1 MDAVSLGLKL
11 GVNMSKDTLLAGR
24 YSAFLFD
31 MDGTVLNSIASA
43 ERVWG
48 AWAKRQGL
56 DVEAF
61 LPTIHGARSVD
72 TIAAL
77 KIPGLDPAVEAHG
90 ITQDEI
96 KTAEGIVEISGA
108 IRFLKALPTDR
119 WAIVT
124 SAPRALAEAR
134 IRAAG
139 LPVPPLL
146 IAAEDVTAGKP
157 DPQGYRLAAQKLG
170 VDIAD
175 CLVFEDAAVGIEAG
189 HAAGA
194 HVVIIT
200 ETHNHPLGHPLTSVH
215 PQIPAYADLTPHIDT
230 DGYIRLA
237 A

>member
-1 MDAVSLGLKL
+1 MEL
-11 GVNMSKDTLLAGR
+11 GVVMSVNALLEGR
-24 YSAFLFD
+24 YRAFLFD
-31 MDGTVLNSIASA
+31 MDGTLLNSMASA

-96 KTAEGIVEISGA
+96 KTADGIVEISGA
-108 IRFLKALPTDR
+108 HKFLSALPADR
-119 WAIVT
+119 WAVVT

-134 IRAAG
+134 IKAAG
-139 LPVPPLL
+139 LPAPPLL
-146 IAAEDVTAGKP
+146 ITAEDVSAGKP

-194 HVVIIT
+194 RVVVVT
-200 ETHNHPLGHPLTSVH
+200 ETHHQPLASAH
-215 PQIPAYADLTPHIDT
+215 PQIPAYRDLIPHIDS

>member
-1 MDAVSLGLKL
+1 
-11 GVNMSKDTLLAGR
+11 MSKDTLLAGR

-108 IRFLKALPTDR
+108 IRFLKALPVNR

-139 LPVPPLL
+139 LPQPPLL

>member
-1 MDAVSLGLKL
+1 VSKN
-11 GVNMSKDTLLAGR
+11 VLLEGR
-24 YSAFLFD
+24 YRAFLFD
-31 MDGTVLNSIASA
+31 MDGTVLNSITSA

-48 AWAKRQGL
+48 AWARRQGL

-61 LPTIHGARSVD
+61 LPTIHGARAVD

-77 KIPGLDPAVEAHG
+77 KLPGIDATAEAHG
-90 ITQDEI
+90 ITLAEI
-96 KTAEGIVEISGA
+96 ATADGIVEISGA
-108 IRFLKALPTDR
+108 IRFLKALPADR

-139 LPVPPLL
+139 LPQPRLL
-146 IAAEDVTAGKP
+146 ISAEDVTAGKP
-157 DPQGYRLAAQKLG
+157 DPQGYKLAAQKLG

-175 CLVFEDAAVGIEAG
+175 CLVFEDAAVGIAAG

-194 HVVIIT
+194 QVVVIT
-200 ETHNHPLGHPLTSVH
+200 ETHSHPITSPHVH
-215 PQIPAYADLTPHIDT
+215 ISAYSDLTPRIDG